1 MKKKKKTN
9 GKRRAR
15 LNARGYKQLEGTHYF
30 ADSITSA
37 GSNPTTIK
45 NVMVLLASNP
55 NWQAK
60 VINIEGAFLQGES
73 ALNASICHDP

>member
-1 MKKKKKTN
+1 M
-9 GKRRAR
+9 
-15 LNARGYKQLEGTHYF
+15 
-30 ADSITSA
+30 SA